1 MQVRGISPNKEKQ
14 LMIFKH
20 DQNGKIVVY
29 TEANGYKKLKKE
41 EYQNIRKN
49 PISSDYLLLRKNSK
63 DPDLKNL
70 SMKDQLAAIL
80 IENEILKLLT
90 NGRINLC
97 KTASVPKTA
106 LHLFYSFKPPVP
118 EKITEQETD
127 FFESCKT
134 GTFRYCKKQYKGKG
148 YKYDFCSEYPS
159 IMRSQSMQF
168 PIGKGELK
176 SLTNTDIM
184 DWKYYK
190 YGIYRVKIANI
201 DKRLLVENSKN
212 YYTHIDINRAL
223 ELKYDVELIVD
234 DKPNA
239 LLYEGKLINGA
250 KLFKEFIDYLFEF
263 KNAKFGCVKKYI
275 NCLWGTLC
283 QTDIFTVNTK
293 ESPTIKEGKT
303 VLTMLPV
310 GNGEDIEGF
319 MMDVCNKEHLYEN
332 DYARIKPFLAAKAR
346 YNISKVIEK
355 NVDNLVY
362 SHTDSVILTEEIK
375 DVKLGSNI
383 GDLKFEEYAEN
394 IEVKNKN
401 TVIGF
406 TKTQKDLITTLNKEL
421 EMADDYR
428 PTTIKYTKDV
438 KMSTKFKTASIELFE

>member
-1 MQVRGISPNKEKQ
+1 MQVKGISPNEEKQ

-20 DQNGKIVVY
+20 NQNGKIVVY
-29 TEANGYKKLKKE
+29 TEVDGYEKKE
-41 EYQNIRKN
+41 KKEYQKIRNN
-49 PISSDYLLLRKNSK
+49 PISSDYLLLRKNTK

-70 SMKDQLAAIL
+70 SMKDQLTAIL

-90 NGRINLC
+90 NGRINLF

-118 EKITEQETD
+118 EKIIEQETD
-127 FFESCKT
+127 FLESCKT
-134 GTFRYCKKQYKGKG
+134 GAFRYCKKQYKGKG

-159 IMRSQSMQF
+159 IMKSQSMQF
-168 PIGKGELK
+168 PIGQGELK
-176 SLTNTDIM
+176 SLTDADIK

-190 YGIYRVKIANI
+190 YGIYRVKITNI
-201 DKRLLVENSKN
+201 DRRLLVENNDN

-223 ELKYDVELIVD
+223 ELKYDVELIID

-263 KNAKFGCVKKYI
+263 KNAKFSCVKKYI
-275 NCLWGTLC
+275 NCLWGVLC
-283 QTDIFTVNTK
+283 QTDKFTVNTK
-293 ESPTIKEGKT
+293 KSPMIKEGKT
-303 VLTMLPV
+303 VLTMLPI
-310 GNGEDIEGF
+310 GNGEDIDGF
-319 MMDVCNKEHLYEN
+319 MMDVCDRKHLYEN
-332 DYARIKPFLAAKAR
+332 DYARIKPFITAKAR

-355 NVDNLVY
+355 NIDNLVY

-401 TVIGF
+401 ITTGF
-406 TKTQKDLITTLNKEL
+406 TKKQNNLIATLNKEL
-421 EMADDYR
+421 EMADDYKA
-428 PTTIKYTKDV
+428 TTTKYTKDI
-438 KMSTKFKTASIELFE
+438 KMSSKFKTASVELFK